1 MKPLLCFIMLS
12 VLTGCVYNDAPVHL
26 YMRDY
31 EMTRAVNAHFAPRM
45 PSADVRQTLESFDI
59 RYRSLPPYS
68 AEPTEIEA
76 EIWKAGPRL
85 SFSCC
90 PGTMYFLF
98 DNDQLAQI
106 LFRHPL
112 ADDSGLLGPAEAIPL
127 EQPLA
132 IESSGGE
139 VDGGQNE

>member
-1 MKPLLCFIMLS
+1 MKSLLCLIALAT
-12 VLTGCVYNDAPVHL
+12 LTGCVYNDAPVHL

-31 EMTRAVNAHFAPRM
+31 EMTRAVNEHFTPGM
-45 PSADVRQTLESFDI
+45 PSADVKHALESFDI

-127 EQPLA
+127 EQPIDLDD
-132 IESSGGE
+132 SGGAKG
-139 VDGGQNE
+139 GGQTP